1 MYKILLIKIEYS
13 SATFFICYFFYSRGK
28 ESQKTRQLISQF
40 YPDSNGIK
48 SSIHYEKNVNKY
60 QKNYR

>member
-1 MYKILLIKIEYS
+1 MCKILLIKIKYS
-13 SATFFICYFFYSRGK
+13 SAAIISFVILYSRGK